1 MSKNVSDVFNIVI
14 EKLSNAERVR
24 NGHIIVGSSNAR
36 KYRYVRDCLSN
47 FMQLSMKQDFRKLT
61 FADID
66 NIFLQKYVEYL
77 NGHNVE
83 NKLQKFRRIFREAN
97 VSTTVFDKIKIA
109 RVPSVTEK
117 PVDHSC
123 ISKIMLMDRSRLSVK
138 EQLYVDLFLLGYYTG
153 GSTINELATLK
164 RNDVQYGYL
173 YCKRIS
179 SEKVAKILLCEEA
192 LNIIDKYNDKS
203 YGEYLLPIFTRKH
216 TTVEQQVGRI
226 KRMAEL
232 TNQTLKKVAKI
243 LHLKCELTMSITKR
257 IYIELMLFNNV
268 PFDKITTSVGCA
280 IETIIHYHEKMV
292 AMRE

>member
-1 MSKNVSDVFNIVI
+1 MSKNVSEIFSIVI
-14 EKLSNAERVR
+14 EKLSNTERVR
-24 NGHIIVGSSNAR
+24 NGNIIVGSSNAR

-47 FMQLSMKQDFRKLT
+47 FMRLSMKRDFRELT
-61 FADID
+61 FTDID
-66 NIFLQKYVEYL
+66 EIFLLRYVEYL

-83 NKLQKFRRIFREAN
+83 NKLQMFRRIFREAN
-97 VSTTVFDKIKIA
+97 VSTAVFDKIKIA
-109 RVPSVTEK
+109 RVPSVAEK

-123 ISKIMLMDRSRLSVK
+123 ISKIIQMDSSRLSVR
-138 EQLYVDLFLLGYYTG
+138 EQLYVDLFLFGYYTG
-153 GSTINELATLK
+153 GSTINELATLR

-179 SEKVAKILLCEEA
+179 SEKVAKVLLCEEA
-192 LNIIDKYNDKS
+192 INIIDKYSDQS

-216 TTVEQQVGRI
+216 TTVEQQTGRI
-226 KRMAEL
+226 KRMTEL

-257 IYIELMLFNNV
+257 IYIELMLFNNI
-268 PFDKITTSVGCA
+268 PFDKITISVGCA
-280 IETIIHYHEKMV
+280 IETIIRYHEKMI